1 MIFFEHFVKIFIFA
15 HMYVLNTI
23 FNKSSNAPF
32 KFTERYRL
40 SNFFFFNYVERN
52 EYRPLNKL
60 QRYLNGGTLKD
71 PVCGLRNC
79 HP

>member
-23 FNKSSNAPF
+23 FNKSSNALF

-40 SNFFFFNYVERN
+40 SNFFFFLIMLREMNIVYRINYRGISMAE
-52 EYRPLNKL
+52 L
-60 QRYLNGGTLKD
+60 
-71 PVCGLRNC
+71 
-79 HP
+79 